1 MAHEERSLPQ
11 SIPLS
16 FESERKLRAVSS
28 GRVFGSSVN
37 GLKESGSC
45 LVKSLG
51 GFVVADAQGQAVES
65 FEGDSWLEGALGL
78 LCVAAILVS
87 RRAS

>member
-1 MAHEERSLPQ
+1 M
-11 SIPLS
+11 
-16 FESERKLRAVSS
+16 
-28 GRVFGSSVN
+28 FGSSVN